1 MVRDAPPLYDTLLP
15 EGDPASIVVASRT
28 KRGVA
33 RAESPVVGEQ
43 ARLVISGPTMFFA
56 REGVDGQGGFD
67 GIEPVTSGAVG
78 VDRYH
83 VRIVFEHILS
93 ATCGAL
99 DTKNEVAMTSPSV
112 RTG

>member
-1 MVRDAPPLYDTLLP
+1 MRRRFMTLSYRKATL
-15 EGDPASIVVASRT
+15 PASSSPAGT

-83 VRIVFEHILS
+83 VRIVFEHILD

>member
-1 MVRDAPPLYDTLLP
+1 
-15 EGDPASIVVASRT
+15 
-28 KRGVA
+28 
-33 RAESPVVGEQ
+33 
-43 ARLVISGPTMFFA
+43 MFFA
-56 REGVDGQGGFD
+56 REGADGQGGFD

-83 VRIVFEHILS
+83 VRIVFEHILD

>member
-1 MVRDAPPLYDTLLP
+1 MRRRFMTLSYRKATL
-15 EGDPASIVVASRT
+15 PASSPPAGT

-43 ARLVISGPTMFFA
+43 VRLVISGPTMFFA

-83 VRIVFEHILS
+83 VRIVFEHILD